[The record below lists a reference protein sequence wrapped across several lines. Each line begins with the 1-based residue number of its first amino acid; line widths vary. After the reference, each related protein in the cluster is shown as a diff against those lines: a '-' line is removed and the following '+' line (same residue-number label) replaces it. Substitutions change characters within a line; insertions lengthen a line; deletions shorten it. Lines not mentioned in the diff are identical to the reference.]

1 MLLLP
6 PPGGIVSSA
15 VQPIIKKKKK
25 AAHAAAHSAAWKV
38 AYADFVTAMMAFFLL
53 LWLLNVTT
61 DEQRLGIANYFL
73 PTTADK
79 TEHGSVGF
87 SGGLVTDIEGPL
99 NMPPMSTPSVVVGL
113 PSEDAGGEGQG
124 DGDGEDYEDLSDAGA
139 ELPGEARVDD
149 GRTVEVPDRAFEDRE
164 FEKIER
170 RLRRAMAGDPELA
183 GLADNLEIDRS
194 AEGLRIQIV
203 DQDDRSMFPRGS
215 AEMHA
220 HMHALLEKVA
230 DVVGDVDNRVAIG
243 GHTDAARF
251 RPDSLGDN
259 WTLSAARANAARRVL
274 VDAGLAEARLARVTG
289 KAATELHAPADPLAA
304 SNRRISIVLLYARG
318 PRPEPAG
325 PSPEDDPA
333 DADAAGRAAV
343 RAWTP

>member
-1 MLLLP
+1 M
-6 PPGGIVSSA
+6 SSA

-99 NMPPMSTPSVVVGL
+99 NMPPMSTPSVVIGL
-113 PSEDAGGEGQG
+113 PSEEAGGEGQG

-139 ELPGEARVDD
+139 KLPGEARLDE
-149 GRTVEVPDRAFEDRE
+149 GRTAEVPDRALPDRAFPDRAFEERE
-164 FEKIER
+164 FAKIER
-170 RLRRAMAGDPELA
+170 RLRRAMAGDPELE
-183 GLADNLEIDRS
+183 GLGDNLEIDRS
-194 AEGLRIQIV
+194 SEGLRIQIV

-215 AEMHA
+215 AEMYA
-220 HMHALLEKVA
+220 HMRALLDKVA

-251 RPDSLGDN
+251 RSGSLGDN
-259 WTLSAARANAARRVL
+259 WTLSAARANAARKVL
-274 VDAGLAEARLARVTG
+274 VAAGLDEDRLARVTG

-304 SNRRISIVLLYARG
+304 SNRRISIVLLYAEG
-318 PRPEPAG
+318 PRPERAEP
-325 PSPEDDPA
+325 PV
-333 DADAAGRAAV
+333 DAPDSAELEGGAAV
-343 RAWTP
+343 HAWTP

>member
-1 MLLLP
+1 MLLP
-6 PPGGIVSSA
+6 PPSGGIVSSA

-25 AAHAAAHSAAWKV
+25 AAHSHAHSAAWKV

-99 NMPPMSTPSVVVGL
+99 NMPPMSTPSVVIGL
-113 PSEDAGGEGQG
+113 PSEDAGGEGTG

-139 ELPGEARVDD
+139 KLPGEARVDE
-149 GRTVEVPDRAFEDRE
+149 GRTVKVADRAFEERE

-170 RLRRAMAGDPELA
+170 RLRRAMAGDPELE
-183 GLADNLEIDRS
+183 GLGDNLEIDRS
-194 AEGLRIQIV
+194 SEGLRIQIV

-215 AEMHA
+215 AEMYA
-220 HMHALLEKVA
+220 PMHALLEKVA

-243 GHTDAARF
+243 GHTDAAPF
-251 RPDSLGDN
+251 RPGSLGDN
-259 WTLSAARANAARRVL
+259 WTLSAARANAARKVL
-274 VDAGLAEARLARVTG
+274 VAAGLDADRLARVTG
-289 KAATELHAPADPLAA
+289 KAATEPHTPADPLAA
-304 SNRRISIVLLYARG
+304 NNRRISIVLLYTEG
-318 PRPEPAG
+318 PRPDPAG
-325 PSPEDDPA
+325 PPLGGPDGA
-333 DADAAGRAAV
+333 DAVGRAAV